1 MKLVRACPVC
11 DGRKAEFLLMMNFA
25 AETNCILPAHHQIV
39 ACNKC
44 GCIYNNVDARDELFE
59 NYYRNCAKYVS
70 LGVGGAGELSIIDRI
85 RYQSLLNFLSPFVSP
100 QMTIADIGCG
110 KGGWLR
116 FLHENGFRQIT
127 GIEPSAGCVEIIR
140 HQFQLEAICSDIK
153 SLNSDRQFNLVIL
166 SNVLEHIFD
175 LRTAVRKIS
184 GVVAPKGLIAIEVP
198 DASRYASF
206 PHAPYYYFDM
216 EHINHFDLKSM
227 KNVWFQAGFEVLA
240 EEATTCFPVEGM
252 ENPICRLL
260 VRKKEP
266 PKSLS
271 FPHSDTATYLR
282 QYIEWSQKK
291 AQTLPEA
298 PENQQR
304 FFLWGCGAYAKW
316 FLQNKLSALPAGIV
330 EINRRKVG
338 RSVNGCPII
347 SPEMLM
353 AQNSEKE
360 IIMISSVLYEQQ
372 ICKQLKDLQW
382 RGKILSACRPREEQE
397 Y

>member
-1 MKLVRACPVC
+1 
-11 DGRKAEFLLMMNFA
+11 
-25 AETNCILPAHHQIV
+25 
-39 ACNKC
+39 
-44 GCIYNNVDARDELFE
+44 
-59 NYYRNCAKYVS
+59 
-70 LGVGGAGELSIIDRI
+70 
-85 RYQSLLNFLSPFVSP
+85 
-100 QMTIADIGCG
+100 
-110 KGGWLR
+110 
-116 FLHENGFRQIT
+116 
-127 GIEPSAGCVEIIR
+127 
-140 HQFQLEAICSDIK
+140 
-153 SLNSDRQFNLVIL
+153 
-166 SNVLEHIFD
+166 
-175 LRTAVRKIS
+175 
-184 GVVAPKGLIAIEVP
+184 
-198 DASRYASF
+198 
-206 PHAPYYYFDM
+206 
-216 EHINHFDLKSM
+216 
-227 KNVWFQAGFEVLA
+227 
-240 EEATTCFPVEGM
+240 M

-271 FPHSDTATYLR
+271 FPQSDTATYLR

-397 Y
+397 N